1 MVSLKN
7 FIAVFDALFLACLFA
22 CDLGAKPPQKI
33 ERVNGAAREM
43 FNVSD
48 FILKSKSGEKYKI
61 FIARQKNV
69 ARYDRVVFMVDA
81 NAQVAMFLNSYAQI
95 YANGAKQN
103 AKAVPKLSKTVL
115 IVGIGYNSP
124 LAYDIKR
131 RTRDLTPA
139 ASGEEYANGGGA
151 AEFYDFVKDELF
163 PLVEKKYSTAK
174 SDKIYFG
181 HSFGGLFGIYA
192 LLRDDGIF
200 DEFFIASPSLWW
212 DESQLIRDALDE
224 GKLRSNLKAK
234 FIILV
239 AGSREIR
246 KGKTDKAG
254 ILKAADLAEILKTK
268 GLSCEFRLYEG
279 ASHGE
284 VIPLAL
290 RNLALFTQRQSSI

>member
-1 MVSLKN
+1 MVSLKS
-7 FIAVFDALFLACLFA
+7 FLVVFDALFLVCLFA

-33 ERVNGAAREM
+33 EQVSGAAHEM

-48 FILKSKSGEKYKI
+48 FILKSKNGEKYKI

-81 NAQVAMFLNSYAQI
+81 NAQFPILLNSYAKI

-115 IVGIGYNSP
+115 IVGIGYDSP
-124 LAYDIKR
+124 LAYDTKR
-131 RTRDLTPA
+131 RTRDLTPT
-139 ASGEEYANGGGA
+139 ASGA

-163 PLVEKKYSTAK
+163 PLVDKKYSTAK

-212 DESQLIRDALDE
+212 GESQLIRDALDE

-234 FIILV
+234 FIMLV

-254 ILKAADLAEILKTK
+254 ILKVADLAEILKTK
-268 GLSCEFRLYEG
+268 GLSCEFKLYEG

-290 RNLALFTQRQSSI
+290 QDLALFTQR

>member
-1 MVSLKN
+1 MVSPKN
-7 FIAVFDALFLACLFA
+7 FLVVFDALFLVCLFA
-22 CDLGAKPPQKI
+22 CDLRAKPPQKI
-33 ERVNGAAREM
+33 EQASGAAREM

-69 ARYDRVVFMVDA
+69 ARYDRVVFMIDA
-81 NAQVAMFLNSYAQI
+81 NAQFPILLNSYAKI

-103 AKAVPKLSKTVL
+103 AKAVSKLSKTVL
-115 IVGIGYNSP
+115 IVGIGYDSP
-124 LAYDIKR
+124 LAYDTKR

-151 AEFYDFVKDELF
+151 AEFYDFVKDKLL
-163 PLVEKKYSTAK
+163 PLVDRKYATTQ

-212 DESQLIRDALDE
+212 GESQLIRDALDE

-254 ILKAADLAEILKTK
+254 ILKVADLAEILKAR

-290 RNLALFTQRQSSI
+290 QDLALFTQR

>member
-1 MVSLKN
+1 MVSPKN
-7 FIAVFDALFLACLFA
+7 FLVIFDALFLVCLFA
-22 CDLGAKPPQKI
+22 CDLRAKPPQKI
-33 ERVNGAAREM
+33 EQASGAAHEM

-48 FILKSKSGEKYKI
+48 FILKSKNGEKYKI

-81 NAQVAMFLNSYAQI
+81 NAQFPILLNSYAKI

-115 IVGIGYNSP
+115 IVGIGYDSP

-151 AEFYDFVKDELF
+151 GEFYDLVKDELF

-212 DESQLIRDALDE
+212 GESQLIRDALDE

-234 FIILV
+234 FIMLV
-239 AGSREIR
+239 AGSREMR

-254 ILKAADLAEILKTK
+254 ILKAADLAEILKAR

-290 RNLALFTQRQSSI
+290 QDLALFTQR

>member
-1 MVSLKN
+1 MVSLKS
-7 FIAVFDALFLACLFA
+7 FLVVFDALFLVCLFA
-22 CDLGAKPPQKI
+22 CDLRAKPPQKI
-33 ERVNGAAREM
+33 EQASGAVHEM

-48 FILKSKSGEKYKI
+48 FILKSKNGEKYKI
-61 FIARQKNV
+61 FIARQKNI
-69 ARYDRVVFMVDA
+69 ARYDKVVFMVDA
-81 NAQVAMFLNSYAQI
+81 NAQFPILLNSYAKI

-115 IVGIGYNSP
+115 IVGIGYDSP

-151 AEFYDFVKDELF
+151 GEFYDFVKDELF

-212 DESQLIRDALDE
+212 GESQLIRDALDE

-234 FIILV
+234 FIMLV
-239 AGSREIR
+239 AGSREMR

-254 ILKAADLAEILKTK
+254 ILKAADLAEILKAR

-290 RNLALFTQRQSSI
+290 QDLALFTQR

>member
-1 MVSLKN
+1 MVSLKS
-7 FIAVFDALFLACLFA
+7 FLAVFDALFLACLFA

-33 ERVNGAAREM
+33 ERISEAAREI
-43 FNVSD
+43 FSVSD

-81 NAQVAMFLNSYAQI
+81 NAQFPILLNSYAKI

-103 AKAVPKLSKTVL
+103 AKAVSKLSKTVL
-115 IVGIGYNSP
+115 IVGIGYDSP
-124 LAYDIKR
+124 LAYDTKR
-131 RTRDLTPA
+131 RTRDLTPT
-139 ASGEEYANGGGA
+139 ASGEEYANDGGA
-151 AEFYDFVKDELF
+151 GEFYDFVKDELF

-212 DESQLIRDALDE
+212 GESQLIRDALDE

-234 FIILV
+234 FIMLV
-239 AGSREIR
+239 AGSREMR

-290 RNLALFTQRQSSI
+290 QDLALFTQR

>member
-1 MVSLKN
+1 MVSLKS
-7 FIAVFDALFLACLFA
+7 FLAVFDALFLACLFA
-22 CDLGAKPPQKI
+22 CDLGAKPLQKI
-33 ERVNGAAREM
+33 ERISEAAREI
-43 FNVSD
+43 FSVSD

-81 NAQVAMFLNSYAQI
+81 NAQFPILLNSYAKI

-103 AKAVPKLSKTVL
+103 AKAVSKLSKTVL
-115 IVGIGYNSP
+115 IVGIGYDSP
-124 LAYDIKR
+124 LAYDTKR

-151 AEFYDFVKDELF
+151 GEFYDFVKDELF

-212 DESQLIRDALDE
+212 GESQLIRDALDE

-234 FIILV
+234 FIMLV
-239 AGSREIR
+239 AGSREMR

-254 ILKAADLAEILKTK
+254 ILKVADLAEILKTK
-268 GLSCEFRLYEG
+268 GLSCEFKLYEG

-290 RNLALFTQRQSSI
+290 RDLALFTQR

>member
-1 MVSLKN
+1 MVSLKS
-7 FIAVFDALFLACLFA
+7 FLVVFDALFLACLFA

-33 ERVNGAAREM
+33 ERVSEAAHEM

-48 FILKSKSGEKYKI
+48 FILKSKNGEKYKI

-81 NAQVAMFLNSYAQI
+81 NAQFPILLNSYAKI

-115 IVGIGYNSP
+115 IVGIGYDSP

-192 LLRDDGIF
+192 LLRDNGIF

-234 FIILV
+234 FIMLV

-290 RNLALFTQRQSSI
+290 QDLALFTQR

>member
-1 MVSLKN
+1 MVSLKS
-7 FIAVFDALFLACLFA
+7 FITVFDALFLACLFA

-33 ERVNGAAREM
+33 EQASKAAHEM

-48 FILKSKSGEKYKI
+48 FILKSKNGEKYKI

-81 NAQVAMFLNSYAQI
+81 NAQVAMLLNSYAQI
-95 YANGAKQN
+95 YAGLNSAKEN
-103 AKAVPKLSKTVL
+103 AETGPKLNKTVL
-115 IVGIGYNSP
+115 IVGIGYDSP
-124 LAYDIKR
+124 LAYDTKR

-212 DESQLIRDALDE
+212 GESQLIRDALDE

-234 FIILV
+234 FIMLV
-239 AGSREIR
+239 AGSREMR

-254 ILKAADLAEILKTK
+254 ILKAADLAEILKAR
-268 GLSCEFRLYEG
+268 GLSCEFKLYEG

-290 RNLALFTQRQSSI
+290 RDLALFTQR

>member
-1 MVSLKN
+1 MVSLKS
-7 FIAVFDALFLACLFA
+7 FLAVFDALFLACLFA
-22 CDLGAKPPQKI
+22 CDLGAKPLQKI
-33 ERVNGAAREM
+33 ERISEAAREI
-43 FNVSD
+43 FSVSD

-81 NAQVAMFLNSYAQI
+81 NAQFPILLNSYAKI

-115 IVGIGYNSP
+115 IVGIGYDSP

-151 AEFYDFVKDELF
+151 TEFYDFVKDELF

-212 DESQLIRDALDE
+212 GESQLIRDALDE

-234 FIILV
+234 FIMLV

-254 ILKAADLAEILKTK
+254 ILKVADLAEILKAR
-268 GLSCEFRLYEG
+268 GFSCEFRLYEG

-290 RNLALFTQRQSSI
+290 RDLVLFTQR

>member
-1 MVSLKN
+1 MVSPKN
-7 FIAVFDALFLACLFA
+7 FLVIFDALFLVCLFA
-22 CDLGAKPPQKI
+22 CDLRAKPPQKI
-33 ERVNGAAREM
+33 EQASGAAHEM

-48 FILKSKSGEKYKI
+48 FILKSKNGEKYKI

-81 NAQVAMFLNSYAQI
+81 NAQFPILLNSYAKI

-103 AKAVPKLSKTVL
+103 AKAVSKLSKTVL
-115 IVGIGYNSP
+115 IVGIGYDSP

-212 DESQLIRDALDE
+212 GESQLIRDALDE

-234 FIILV
+234 FIMLV
-239 AGSREIR
+239 AGSREMR

-268 GLSCEFRLYEG
+268 GLSCEFKLYEG

-290 RNLALFTQRQSSI
+290 RDLALFTQR

>member
-1 MVSLKN
+1 MVSPKSFL
-7 FIAVFDALFLACLFA
+7 AVFDALFLACLFA

-33 ERVNGAAREM
+33 ERVGGAAREM

-48 FILKSKSGEKYKI
+48 FILKSKNGEKYKI

-69 ARYDRVVFMVDA
+69 TRYDRVVFMVDA
-81 NAQVAMFLNSYAQI
+81 NAQVAMLLNSYAQI
-95 YANGAKQN
+95 YADPNIAKEN
-103 AKAVPKLSKTVL
+103 VEIGSKLNKTVL
-115 IVGIGYNSP
+115 IVGIGYDSP
-124 LAYDIKR
+124 LAYDTKR

-212 DESQLIRDALDE
+212 GESQLIRDALDE

-234 FIILV
+234 FIMLV
-239 AGSREIR
+239 AGSREMR

-254 ILKAADLAEILKTK
+254 ILKVADLAEILKTK
-268 GLSCEFRLYEG
+268 GLSCEFKLYEG

-284 VIPLAL
+284 VISLAL
-290 RNLALFTQRQSSI
+290 QDLALFTQR

>member
-1 MVSLKN
+1 MVSLKS
-7 FIAVFDALFLACLFA
+7 FLAVFDALFLACLFA

-33 ERVNGAAREM
+33 ERISEAAREM
-43 FNVSD
+43 FNVND

-81 NAQVAMFLNSYAQI
+81 NAQFPILLNSYAKI

-115 IVGIGYNSP
+115 IVGIGYDSP

-163 PLVEKKYSTAK
+163 PLVDKKYSTAK

-212 DESQLIRDALDE
+212 GESQLIRDALDE
-224 GKLRSNLKAK
+224 GKFRSNLKAK
-234 FIILV
+234 FIMLV
-239 AGSREIR
+239 AGSREMR

-254 ILKAADLAEILKTK
+254 ILKVADLAKILKTK

-279 ASHGE
+279 ALHGA

-290 RNLALFTQRQSSI
+290 QDLALFTQR

>member
-1 MVSLKN
+1 MVSLKS
-7 FIAVFDALFLACLFA
+7 FLAVFDALFLACLFA

-33 ERVNGAAREM
+33 ERVSGAAREM

-81 NAQVAMFLNSYAQI
+81 NAQFPILLNSYAKI

-115 IVGIGYNSP
+115 IVGIGYDSP
-124 LAYDIKR
+124 LAYDTKR

-139 ASGEEYANGGGA
+139 ASGEKYANGGGA
-151 AEFYDFVKDELF
+151 GEFYDFVKDELF

-212 DESQLIRDALDE
+212 GESQLIRDALDE

-234 FIILV
+234 FIMLV
-239 AGSREIR
+239 AGSSEMR

-254 ILKAADLAEILKTK
+254 ILKVADLAEILKTK

-290 RNLALFTQRQSSI
+290 QDLALFTQR

>member
-7 FIAVFDALFLACLFA
+7 FLVIFDALFLVCLFA
-22 CDLGAKPPQKI
+22 CDLRAKPPQKI
-33 ERVNGAAREM
+33 EQASEVAREM

-69 ARYDRVVFMVDA
+69 ARYDRVVFMVDT
-81 NAQVAMFLNSYAQI
+81 NAQFPILLNSYAKI

-115 IVGIGYNSP
+115 IVGIGYDSP
-124 LAYDIKR
+124 LAYDTKR

-151 AEFYDFVKDELF
+151 GEFYDFVKDELF

-212 DESQLIRDALDE
+212 GESQLIRDALDE

-268 GLSCEFRLYEG
+268 GLSCEFKLYEG

-290 RNLALFTQRQSSI
+290 RDLALFTQR

>member
-7 FIAVFDALFLACLFA
+7 FLVIFDALFLVCLFA
-22 CDLGAKPPQKI
+22 CDLRAKPPQKI
-33 ERVNGAAREM
+33 EQASGVAREM

-81 NAQVAMFLNSYAQI
+81 NAQFPILLNSYAKI

-115 IVGIGYNSP
+115 IVGIGYDSP
-124 LAYDIKR
+124 LAYDTKR

-212 DESQLIRDALDE
+212 GESQLIRDALDE

-234 FIILV
+234 FIMLV

-290 RNLALFTQRQSSI
+290 QDLALFTQR

>member
-1 MVSLKN
+1 MVSPKN
-7 FIAVFDALFLACLFA
+7 FLVVFDALFLVCLFA

-33 ERVNGAAREM
+33 EQASGAAREM
-43 FNVSD
+43 FNMSD

-81 NAQVAMFLNSYAQI
+81 NAQFPILLNSYAKI

-115 IVGIGYNSP
+115 ILGIGYDSP
-124 LAYDIKR
+124 LAYDTKR

-139 ASGEEYANGGGA
+139 ESGEEYANGGGA
-151 AEFYDFVKDELF
+151 TEFYDFVKDELF

-200 DEFFIASPSLWW
+200 DGFFIASPSLWW
-212 DESQLIRDALDE
+212 GESQLIRDALDE

-234 FIILV
+234 FIMLV

-254 ILKAADLAEILKTK
+254 ILKVADLAEILKVR
-268 GLSCEFRLYEG
+268 GFSCEFRLYEG

-290 RNLALFTQRQSSI
+290 RDLALFTQR

>member
-1 MVSLKN
+1 MVSLKS
-7 FIAVFDALFLACLFA
+7 FIAVFNALFLACLFA

-33 ERVNGAAREM
+33 ERVGGAAREM
-43 FNVSD
+43 FNVND
-48 FILKSKSGEKYKI
+48 FMLKSKSGEKYKI

-81 NAQVAMFLNSYAQI
+81 NAQFPILLNSYAKI

-103 AKAVPKLSKTVL
+103 AKAVSKLSKTVL
-115 IVGIGYNSP
+115 IVGIGYDSP
-124 LAYDIKR
+124 LAYDTKR

-163 PLVEKKYSTAK
+163 PLVDRKYATTQ

-212 DESQLIRDALDE
+212 GESQLIRDALDE
-224 GKLRSNLKAK
+224 GKLRLNLKAK
-234 FIILV
+234 FIMLV
-239 AGSREIR
+239 AGSREMR

-254 ILKAADLAEILKTK
+254 ILKAADLAEISKTK
-268 GLSCEFRLYEG
+268 GLSCEFKLYEG

-290 RNLALFTQRQSSI
+290 QDLALFTQR

>member
-1 MVSLKN
+1 MVSPKN
-7 FIAVFDALFLACLFA
+7 FLVVFDALFLVCLFA
-22 CDLGAKPPQKI
+22 CDLRAKPPQKI
-33 ERVNGAAREM
+33 EQASGAAYEM

-81 NAQVAMFLNSYAQI
+81 NAQVAMLLNSYAKI

-115 IVGIGYNSP
+115 IVGIGYDSP

-139 ASGEEYANGGGA
+139 ASGEEYANGGSAG
-151 AEFYDFVKDELF
+151 EFYDFVKDELF

-212 DESQLIRDALDE
+212 GESQLIRDALDE

-234 FIILV
+234 FIMLV

-254 ILKAADLAEILKTK
+254 ILKAADLAEILKAR

-290 RNLALFTQRQSSI
+290 QDLALFTQR

>member
-1 MVSLKN
+1 MVSLKS
-7 FIAVFDALFLACLFA
+7 FFVVFDALFLVCLFA
-22 CDLGAKPPQKI
+22 CDLRAKPPQKI
-33 ERVNGAAREM
+33 EQASGAAREM

-81 NAQVAMFLNSYAQI
+81 NAQFPILLNSYAKI

-103 AKAVPKLSKTVL
+103 AKAVSKLNKTVL
-115 IVGIGYNSP
+115 IVGIGYDSP
-124 LAYDIKR
+124 LAYDTKR

-163 PLVEKKYSTAK
+163 PLVDKKYSTAK

-181 HSFGGLFGIYA
+181 HSFGGLFGICA

-212 DESQLIRDALDE
+212 GESQLIRDALDE

-234 FIILV
+234 FIMLV
-239 AGSREIR
+239 AGSREMR

-268 GLSCEFRLYEG
+268 GLSCEFKLYEG

-290 RNLALFTQRQSSI
+290 RDLALFTQR

>member
-1 MVSLKN
+1 MVSPKN
-7 FIAVFDALFLACLFA
+7 FLVVFDALFLVCLFA
-22 CDLGAKPPQKI
+22 CDLRAKPPQKI
-33 ERVNGAAREM
+33 EQASGAAHEM

-48 FILKSKSGEKYKI
+48 FILKSKNGEKYKI

-81 NAQVAMFLNSYAQI
+81 NAQFPILLNSYAKI

-115 IVGIGYNSP
+115 IVGIGYDSP
-124 LAYDIKR
+124 LAYDTKR
-131 RTRDLTPA
+131 RTRDLTPT

-151 AEFYDFVKDELF
+151 TEFYDFVKDELF

-212 DESQLIRDALDE
+212 GESQLIRDALDK

-234 FIILV
+234 FIMLV
-239 AGSREIR
+239 AGSREMR

-254 ILKAADLAEILKTK
+254 ILKAADLAEILKSR
-268 GLSCEFRLYEG
+268 GFSCEFKLYEG

-290 RNLALFTQRQSSI
+290 RDLALFTQR

>member
-1 MVSLKN
+1 MVSLKS
-7 FIAVFDALFLACLFA
+7 FLAVFDALFLACLFA

-33 ERVNGAAREM
+33 ERISEAAREI
-43 FNVSD
+43 FSVSD

-81 NAQVAMFLNSYAQI
+81 NAQFPILLNSYAKI
-95 YANGAKQN
+95 YVNGAKQN

-115 IVGIGYNSP
+115 IVGIGYDSP

-131 RTRDLTPA
+131 RTRDLTPV

-151 AEFYDFVKDELF
+151 GEFYDFVKDELF

-174 SDKIYFG
+174 SNKIYFG

-212 DESQLIRDALDE
+212 GESQLIRDALDE

-234 FIILV
+234 FIMLV

-254 ILKAADLAEILKTK
+254 ILKAADLAEILKAR

-290 RNLALFTQRQSSI
+290 RDLVLFTQR

>member
-1 MVSLKN
+1 MVSLKS
-7 FIAVFDALFLACLFA
+7 FLAVFNALFLVCLFA
-22 CDLGAKPPQKI
+22 CDLRAKPPQKI
-33 ERVNGAAREM
+33 EQASGAAHEM

-81 NAQVAMFLNSYAQI
+81 NAQFPILLNSYAKI

-103 AKAVPKLSKTVL
+103 AKAVSKLSKTVL
-115 IVGIGYNSP
+115 IAGIGYDSP
-124 LAYDIKR
+124 LAYDTKR

-212 DESQLIRDALDE
+212 GESQLIRDALDE

-234 FIILV
+234 FIMLV
-239 AGSREIR
+239 AGSREMR

-254 ILKAADLAEILKTK
+254 ILKVADLAEILKTK

-290 RNLALFTQRQSSI
+290 RDLALFTQR

>member
-1 MVSLKN
+1 MVSLKS
-7 FIAVFDALFLACLFA
+7 FLAVFDALFLACLFA

-33 ERVNGAAREM
+33 EQASGAAHEM

-69 ARYDRVVFMVDA
+69 ARYDRVVYMVDA
-81 NAQVAMFLNSYAQI
+81 NAQFPILLNSYAKI

-115 IVGIGYNSP
+115 IVGIGYDSP
-124 LAYDIKR
+124 LAYDTKR

-151 AEFYDFVKDELF
+151 VEFYDFVKDELF
-163 PLVEKKYSTAK
+163 PLVDKKYSTAK

-212 DESQLIRDALDE
+212 GESQLIRDALDE
-224 GKLRSNLKAK
+224 GKFRSNLKAK
-234 FIILV
+234 FIMLV

-254 ILKAADLAEILKTK
+254 ILKVADLAEILKTK
-268 GLSCEFRLYEG
+268 GLSCEFKLYEG

-290 RNLALFTQRQSSI
+290 RDLALFTQR

>member
-1 MVSLKN
+1 MVSLKS
-7 FIAVFDALFLACLFA
+7 FLAVFDALFLVCLFA

-33 ERVNGAAREM
+33 ERVSGAALEM

-69 ARYDRVVFMVDA
+69 ARYDRAVFMVDA
-81 NAQVAMFLNSYAQI
+81 NAQFPILLNSYAQI

-103 AKAVPKLSKTVL
+103 AKAMPKLSKTVL
-115 IVGIGYNSP
+115 IVGIGYDSP
-124 LAYDIKR
+124 LAYDTKR

-212 DESQLIRDALDE
+212 GESQLIRDALDE

-234 FIILV
+234 FIMLV
-239 AGSREIR
+239 TGSREMR

-254 ILKAADLAEILKTK
+254 ILKAADLAEILKAR
-268 GLSCEFRLYEG
+268 GLSCEFKLYEG
-279 ASHGE
+279 ASHGK

-290 RNLALFTQRQSSI
+290 QDLALFTQR

>member
-1 MVSLKN
+1 MVSPKN
-7 FIAVFDALFLACLFA
+7 FLVIFDALFLVCLFA
-22 CDLGAKPPQKI
+22 CDLRAKPPQKI
-33 ERVNGAAREM
+33 ERISEAAREI
-43 FNVSD
+43 FSVSD

-81 NAQVAMFLNSYAQI
+81 NAQFPILLNSYAKI

-103 AKAVPKLSKTVL
+103 AKAVSKLSKTVL
-115 IVGIGYNSP
+115 IVGIGYDSP
-124 LAYDIKR
+124 LAYDTKC

-163 PLVEKKYSTAK
+163 PLVDKKYSTAK

-212 DESQLIRDALDE
+212 GESQLIRDALDK

-234 FIILV
+234 FIMLV
-239 AGSREIR
+239 AGSREMR

-254 ILKAADLAEILKTK
+254 ILKVADLAKILKTK

-290 RNLALFTQRQSSI
+290 RDLALFTQR

>member
-7 FIAVFDALFLACLFA
+7 FLVVFDALFLVCLFA
-22 CDLGAKPPQKI
+22 CDLRAKPPQKI
-33 ERVNGAAREM
+33 EQASEVAREM

-81 NAQVAMFLNSYAQI
+81 NAQFPILLNSYAKI

-115 IVGIGYNSP
+115 IVGIGYDSP

-163 PLVEKKYSTAK
+163 PLVGKKYSTAK

-212 DESQLIRDALDE
+212 GESQLIRDALDE

-234 FIILV
+234 FIMLV
-239 AGSREIR
+239 AGSREMR

-254 ILKAADLAEILKTK
+254 ILKAADLAEILKAR
-268 GLSCEFRLYEG
+268 GFSCEFKLYEG

-290 RNLALFTQRQSSI
+290 QDLALFTQR